1 MKVWGIFCYLDS
13 LVSLYSLL
21 KVCYAVSG
29 ASGLLLLG
37 LSSIGD
43 WGIGMKRSGM
53 GEDAM

>member
-1 MKVWGIFCYLDS
+1 VKVWGIFCYLDS